1 MSAIETCIAFLSY
14 NENDLVE
21 LVQIRNRIK
30 ELEKLVDS
38 QYPDKDWE
46 DTHLELEAKL
56 SDRIKEL
63 EADQEAY
70 DVVHKND
77 VAVID
82 RQCLELEKYQW
93 QPIETAPDETEI
105 LILDD
110 EVYQAH
116 WDKEELLWYCE
127 GADMY
132 LLPTHW
138 MPLPEPPK

>member
-1 MSAIETCIAFLSY
+1 MNTDALEKLTTRWMWIENVLGSWSFQGIPPLIQASL
-14 NENDLVE
+14 E
-21 LVQIRNRIK
+21 LAQFRNRIK
-30 ELEKLVDS
+30 ELEAR
-38 QYPDKDWE
+38 
-46 DTHLELEAKL
+46 TT
-56 SDRIKEL
+56 
-63 EADQEAY
+63 
-70 DVVHKND
+70 
-77 VAVID
+77 
-82 RQCLELEKYQW
+82 W